1 MENRVPRV
9 YHLIDHNGLGGAQ
22 MVLNTIQ
29 KKSETKVS
37 IGSLRTVSQP
47 HALISDLEFSG
58 FGKSFKGLFKNFK
71 GINRWVFHDQTT
83 ILHCHLLYSRIIGL
97 LCKLRHPKIHLV
109 FHEHGEIWKPRFLY
123 LMTNALSR
131 PFLSATIALNE
142 PTKMK
147 IGHGKIKV
155 LPNPIYGEGRPIS
168 RPNDRKFTIGFAGR
182 IKALKG
188 WRRFLEIAKALNEGF
203 PNEYGFLL
211 AGSGPEEKELN
222 NFLDSEPELSIRWI
236 GQVSDMNSFYNQI
249 DLLVMPSHFE
259 AGGLVH
265 LEAQLR
271 SVPVVMTDLAGPK
284 STLIEPDSAVLVSDK
299 DSVDKWANV
308 IAELISNPEKLSS
321 LQKSGLRNAQHY
333 TAENYLYNLNLFYS
347 DLVIND

>member
-1 MENRVPRV
+1 MENRVPRI

-22 MVLNTIQ
+22 MVLKTVQEN
-29 KKSETKVS
+29 SNDKVS
-37 IGSLRTVSQP
+37 IGSLSTVSESNTV
-47 HALISDLEFSG
+47 ITSIEYRG
-58 FGKSFKGLFKNFK
+58 FGKSIVGLFRNIK
-71 GINRWVFHDQTT
+71 GVDQWILNDSST

-97 LCKLRHPKIHLV
+97 WYKLRHPKVHLV
-109 FHEHGEIWKPRFLY
+109 YHEHGEIWKARLLY
-123 LMTNALSR
+123 RITNALSR

-147 IGHGKIKV
+147 IGRDEIKV
-155 LPNPIYGEGRPIS
+155 LPNPIYGEGGPIS
-168 RPNDRKFTIGFAGR
+168 RPTDRKFTIGFAGR

-188 WRRFLEIAKALNEGF
+188 WRRFLEIAKSLNEGF

-211 AGSGPEEKELN
+211 AGSGPEEEELN
-222 NFLDSEPELSIRWI
+222 NFLDSEPELPIRWI
-236 GQVSDMNSFYNQI
+236 GQVSDMDSFYNQI

-299 DSVDKWANV
+299 DSADKWANV

-333 TAENYLYNLNLFYS
+333 GVENYLYKLNMFYK
-347 DLVIND
+347 DLVLND